1 MESPV
6 ASRPW
11 RVPPNQATRRIA
23 HKQGYERDAF
33 QKPVE
38 QQPRLRRLPRP
49 PGSRLHS
56 AGSRRLFNER
66 VGGSSNGTC
75 ARTAR
80 TSGAPS
86 LDRAAFRSSSLP
98 TSRRH
103 GGRGGL
109 TQAFEAVRYPILP
122 KVTQLES
129 EAARREILEIRHSSL
144 YAPRD
149 FDISPYF
156 TIVKPT
162 LLEGFNYKS
171 VHWAD
176 LPAPSPASRHV
187 WAAQEPSVP

>member
-1 MESPV
+1 LQCSLRQIEREGWP
-6 ASRPW
+6 APRNHQANQPICAGHCLPW
-11 RVPPNQATRRIA
+11 LRWICSALIA
-23 HKQGYERDAF
+23 
-33 QKPVE
+33 
-38 QQPRLRRLPRP
+38 
-49 PGSRLHS
+49 
-56 AGSRRLFNER
+56 
-66 VGGSSNGTC
+66 
-75 ARTAR
+75 
-80 TSGAPS
+80 
-86 LDRAAFRSSSLP
+86 
-98 TSRRH
+98 
-103 GGRGGL
+103 
-109 TQAFEAVRYPILP
+109 QAFEAVRYPILP